1 MQLKLKNKDVNIK
14 LIELYVIYKLKKIFL
29 FTGENRIKLKHEN
42 LNTLSKKKK
51 PTQSDKTSFHIDI
64 DYFHQRQDTGKTF
77 SWEGHAVYPSLIVF
91 QHYSDCCCCCLSFKI
106 E

>member
-42 LNTLSKKKK
+42 LNTLSKKK
-51 PTQSDKTSFHIDI
+51 TNTE
-64 DYFHQRQDTGKTF
+64 RQDFISYRYRLFPPKTG
-77 SWEGHAVYPSLIVF
+77 YR
-91 QHYSDCCCCCLSFKI
+91 
-106 E
+106 